1 MAEVF
6 QSDSVAWEPV
16 RPAIAQGVYGRTL
29 LADGVKAVLTRVA
42 PGGKFAMHKDNYA
55 HLFYFL
61 SGKGTVAIED
71 KQYEARAGLVVRVA
85 AGEMHAYENTGA
97 EDLVL
102 LSLNLPTT

>member
-61 SGKGTVAIED
+61 SGEGIVSVGE
-71 KQYEARAGLVVRVA
+71 QHYEAQAGLVLRVA
-85 AGEMHAYENTGA
+85 AGEAHAYENTGT
-97 EDLVL
+97 EGLVL